1 MPLPSM
7 SKQQSQESNSTHLQP
22 VTIPPP
28 SEVSVFLPQSCHL
41 SSSLLYLSFPGCE
54 TLSSGRY
61 RPGEGGDAVWPLSW
75 EWGWAASALLREI
88 GAKLL
93 SCF

>member
-7 SKQQSQESNSTHLQP
+7 SKQQSQESHLGLQSTHLQT
-22 VTIPPP
+22 VTIRPP

-41 SSSLLYLSFPGCE
+41 PSSLLYLSFPGCE

-61 RPGEGGDAVWPLSW
+61 RPGEGGDAVWPLSPVG
-75 EWGWAASALLREI
+75 EGGGLL
-88 GAKLL
+88 LP
-93 SCF
+93 F